1 MCYSLQFDGKQKGE
15 MTSNRSEEALRRHF
29 LQRNFLYS
37 ENQFMFS
44 PQAPE
49 NCHCNATLWNFIVLC
64 EHRHTHAINVVTSE
78 SRVCRLILTS
88 YLFVK
93 FLNAACFSSKPS
105 AVFWVTETHSLAL
118 WVCPVNGGG
127 VEMVLEG
134 AADSAASPAAEAFLQ
149 GWHHAGQ
156 WASHHCLPWGG
167 KKLALKCHNCSSL
180 NIHSERDLVQ
190 IHNPSTSVGSSL
202 ENKKKF

>member
-15 MTSNRSEEALRRHF
+15 MTSNRSEEALKRHF

-37 ENQFMFS
+37 ENQFRFS
-44 PQAPE
+44 PQALE
-49 NCHCNATLWNFIVLC
+49 NWHCNATLWNFTVLC

-88 YLFVK
+88 CLFVK
-93 FLNAACFSSKPS
+93 FLYAAYFSNKAS
-105 AVFWVTETHSLAL
+105 AIFWMTKTHSLAL
-118 WVCPVNGGG
+118 WVWPVNGGD

-134 AADSAASPAAEAFLQ
+134 AADSAASPAAQAFLQ
-149 GWHHAGQ
+149 GWHQAGQ
-156 WASHHCLPWGG
+156 WASHHRLPWGG
-167 KKLALKCHNCSSL
+167 KNLALIYHNCSSL

-202 ENKKKF
+202 KKI